1 MLIIS
6 LKAIATAIISSCAN
20 TSPLD
25 SSSPRTVKANSIK
38 AAFMFSSMEENINA
52 ALIELALTVLGLEES
67 SGDVLAQEDMMA
79 VAIAFNEIISIITLP
94 KDS

>member
-1 MLIIS
+1 
-6 LKAIATAIISSCAN
+6 
-20 TSPLD
+20 
-25 SSSPRTVKANSIK
+25 
-38 AAFMFSSMEENINA
+38 
-52 ALIELALTVLGLEES
+52 LALTVLGLEES